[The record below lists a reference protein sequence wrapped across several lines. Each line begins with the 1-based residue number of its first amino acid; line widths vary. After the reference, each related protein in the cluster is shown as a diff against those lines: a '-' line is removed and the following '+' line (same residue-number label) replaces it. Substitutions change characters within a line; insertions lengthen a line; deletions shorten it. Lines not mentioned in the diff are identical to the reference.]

1 MTKLKVDHLK
11 THRIIDRFYFSQE
24 KGGFKNLWKRK
35 CEDIFFK
42 NNCSADHN
50 FDSTHDQPLNGFIY
64 DMIQTEQNRT
74 EIKC

>member
-1 MTKLKVDHLK
+1 M
-11 THRIIDRFYFSQE
+11 E
-24 KGGFKNLWKRK
+24 KEMWRY
-35 CEDIFFK
+35 IFK
-42 NNCSADHN
+42 NNSSADHN